1 MDATV
6 DRLRPELMQI
16 FEHLHR
22 HPETSW
28 KEFETT
34 AYIKQHLEAH
44 GCRTRT
50 FCGIP
55 GVVGE
60 IGAGHPKV
68 GIRADMDA
76 LWQEVDGEFRANHS
90 CGHDAHMTMV
100 LGTLMALSRR
110 DALPQGTIRFIFQP
124 AEEKGTGALKML
136 DFGVV
141 DDLDYLYG
149 VHVRPVQEVED
160 GKAAP
165 AILHGAGYFVEGNI
179 TGEDAHGAR
188 PHLGINAIE
197 VGASLVH
204 KLAHIHVDPAVP
216 HSVKVT
222 KFIAG
227 GESGN
232 VIPGNASFSIDARAQ
247 KNDTMREIKAKVEK
261 AVQATAQFYGAD
273 IRLTRAAELPAAE
286 PHPQAIAYMAEAI
299 KEVLGP
305 EHCVRPL
312 ETTGGED
319 FHYYGVKRPQ
329 LKTTML
335 GLGCDL
341 QPGLHHP
348 RMTFNR
354 EAVLTGVKILTCA
367 VLKTM
372 GKNRDE
378 RRNAYA

>member
-1 MDATV
+1 
-6 DRLRPELMQI
+6 
-16 FEHLHR
+16 
-22 HPETSW
+22 
-28 KEFETT
+28 
-34 AYIKQHLEAH
+34 
-44 GCRTRT
+44 
-50 FCGIP
+50 
-55 GVVGE
+55 
-60 IGAGHPKV
+60 
-68 GIRADMDA
+68 
-76 LWQEVDGEFRANHS
+76 
-90 CGHDAHMTMV
+90 
-100 LGTLMALSRR
+100 
-110 DALPQGTIRFIFQP
+110 
-124 AEEKGTGALKML
+124 ML

-273 IRLTRAAELPAAE
+273 IRLNSVRRSCRQPNRIRKRSRIWLRRSKKSSAQNIASVPWRRRAE
-286 PHPQAIAYMAEAI
+286 
-299 KEVLGP
+299 
-305 EHCVRPL
+305 
-312 ETTGGED
+312 
-319 FHYYGVKRPQ
+319 
-329 LKTTML
+329 
-335 GLGCDL
+335 
-341 QPGLHHP
+341 
-348 RMTFNR
+348 
-354 EAVLTGVKILTCA
+354 KIFI
-367 VLKTM
+367 TM
-372 GKNRDE
+372 G
-378 RRNAYA
+378 

>member
-1 MDATV
+1 MDIAV
-6 DRLRPELMQI
+6 DRLRSELMHI
-16 FEHLHR
+16 FDHLHR
-22 HPETSW
+22 HPEASW

-34 AYIKQHLEAH
+34 AYVKQHLETN
-44 GCRTRT
+44 GCRIRT
-50 FCGIP
+50 FNGMP

-60 IGAGHPKV
+60 IGEGRPKV

-100 LGTLMALSRR
+100 LGTLMALTQR

-136 DFGVV
+136 DLGVV

-149 VHVRPVQEVED
+149 VHVRPIQEVVD
-160 GKAAP
+160 GKASP

-179 TGEDAHGAR
+179 TGDDAHGAR
-188 PHLGINAIE
+188 PHLGVNAIE

-204 KLAHIHVDPAVP
+204 KLALIHVDPAVP

-247 KNDTMREIKAKVEK
+247 KNDTMREIKGKVEK
-261 AVQATAQFYGAD
+261 AVQAVAQFYGAD
-273 IRLTRAAELPAAE
+273 IRLTSAAELPAAE
-286 PHPQAIAYMAEAI
+286 PHPQAVAYMTEAI

-305 EHCVRPL
+305 EHCVGPL
-312 ETTGGED
+312 VTTGGED
-319 FHYYGVKRPQ
+319 FHYYGVKRPR

-354 EAVLTGVKILTCA
+354 EAILTGVKILTRA

-372 GKNRDE
+372 GEEK
-378 RRNAYA
+378 